1 MILAEVTLG
10 ARHWLGGAVL
20 LLVAAL
26 AVVVWSYRRGGSQ
39 SWVRG
44 AAAVLKGI
52 GIVALAVCLAEPLFT
67 GTRPRPGSNLFLVVA
82 DNSRSLQLSDD
93 GERLSRGLTMKDRLA
108 EESSWLTRLAQD
120 FDVRR
125 YLFDTNVRPVK
136 TFAELTLDG
145 EASAI
150 HGTLNSLT
158 ERYRGQPVA
167 GILLLTDGNGTDLT
181 DVVLNAKQKLPPI
194 YPVAIGEDRGLVDLS
209 ISQVAVSQTNFEAAP
224 VTITATLEG
233 RAVANKQV
241 SLRVLNEAGE
251 EVERRKVEHVLDGEP
266 SVQRFLLK
274 PEKSGISFFTVQA
287 FLNGEETLIED
298 LRDRRAG
305 GVSPPVEARG
315 DTEVTGGLTPTARQ
329 ENRISKEA
337 TLANNRRIVTVDRG
351 GGPFRVLYVGGR
363 PNWEFKFLRR
373 ALDEDDE
380 VKLVGMVRIAKKE
393 PKFAFLGRAGER
405 TNPLFRGFG
414 NKDEQ
419 AEQYDQPVLIRLG
432 TKDADEL
439 RGGFPKNSD
448 DLFQYHA
455 VILDDIESAFF
466 TQDQLSLMQQFVS
479 RRGGGLLMLGGNH
492 SFGEG
497 GYQRTAV
504 GDMLP
509 VYLDRGDPTAA
520 DAGYRLL
527 LSREGWLQPWVRL
540 RTNESDE
547 AKRLTAM
554 PEFKSLNSVQSIKP
568 GASVLA
574 QVTSGD
580 GKDLPALVVQP
591 FGRGRTAALLIG
603 DLWRWNLKRT
613 DHTESDLEKS
623 WRQTVRWLVS
633 DVPGRVEV
641 ESKRSSTGST
651 LAVQVLVRAR
661 DAQFEP
667 LDNANVALRVQ
678 TPDDHKIELVAESSD
693 RSPGQYEALFAPRAP
708 GVYRATITVTAADG
722 SEVGQREIG
731 WTVEPQTEEFRT
743 LAVNR
748 PMLEKLAKQTGGE
761 VIALD
766 DLDSFVSS
774 LPNRKIPVTETWT
787 YPLWHQSSVFLLAIT
802 CLIGEWGLR
811 RWRGMP

>member
-20 LLVAAL
+20 LVAAAL
-26 AVVVWSYRRGGSQ
+26 AVVIWSYRRGGLR
-39 SWVRG
+39 SWVHG
-44 AAAVLKGI
+44 VAALLKGI
-52 GIVALAVCLAEPLFT
+52 GIVALAVCLVEPLFT

-82 DNSRSLQLSDD
+82 DNSRSLQLSDS
-93 GERLSRGLTMKDRLA
+93 GERQSRGMAMKERLA

-125 YLFDTNVRPVK
+125 YVFDTNVRSAK

-145 EASAI
+145 ESSAI
-150 HGTLNSLT
+150 NGTLIALAD
-158 ERYRGQPVA
+158 RYRGQPIA
-167 GILLLTDGNGTDLT
+167 GILLLTDGNGTDLS
-181 DVVLNAKQKLPPI
+181 DVALDGKEKLPPV
-194 YPVAIGEDRGLVDLS
+194 YPVTIGADSGLVDLS
-209 ISQVAVSQTNFEAAP
+209 VSQVAVSQTNFEAAP

-233 RAVANKQV
+233 RAVANKEV
-241 SLRVLNEAGE
+241 GLRVLNEAGE
-251 EVERRKVEHVLDGEP
+251 EVERRKVERLLDGEP

-287 FLNGEETLIED
+287 FLNGEEKLTE
-298 LRDRRAG
+298 
-305 GVSPPVEARG
+305 S
-315 DTEVTGGLTPTARQ
+315 DT
-329 ENRISKEA
+329 NSKEA

-393 PKFAFLGRAGER
+393 PKFTFLNRDGAR

-419 AEQYDQPVLIRLG
+419 AENYDQPVLIRLG

-439 RGGFPKNSD
+439 RGGFPKSSD

-466 TQDQLSLMQQFVS
+466 TQDQLSLLQQFVS
-479 RRGGGLLMLGGNH
+479 RRGGGLLMLGGNL

-540 RTNESDE
+540 RTNETDE
-547 AKRLTAM
+547 SKRLTSM
-554 PEFKSLNSVQSIKP
+554 PEFKSLNGVQAIKP

-574 QVTSGD
+574 QVTSAD
-580 GKDLPALVVQP
+580 GKESPALVVQP

-641 ESKRSSTGST
+641 ESRRSSTGST
-651 LAVQVLVRAR
+651 PAVQVLVRAR

-678 TPDDHKIELVAESSD
+678 TPDGHKIELVAESSD
-693 RSPGQYEALFAPRAP
+693 RSPGQYEALFAPRVP
-708 GVYRATITVTAADG
+708 GVYRATIAVIAADG

-743 LAVNR
+743 LAVNH
-748 PMLEKLAKQTGGE
+748 PLLEQLAKQTGGE

>member
-20 LLVAAL
+20 LLMVAL
-26 AVVVWSYRRGGSQ
+26 AVVVWSYHRGGSRL
-39 SWVRG
+39 WVRRV
-44 AAAVLKGI
+44 AAVLKGI
-52 GIVALAVCLAEPLFT
+52 GIIALAVCLVEPLFT

-82 DNSRSLQLSDD
+82 DNSRSLQLSDS
-93 GERLSRGLTMKDRLA
+93 GSRQSRGQAMKNALA
-108 EESSWLTRLAQD
+108 EESPWLTRLTQD

-125 YLFDTNVRPVK
+125 YVFDTNVRPVK
-136 TFAELTLDG
+136 SFAELTLDG
-145 EASAI
+145 EASAV
-150 HGTLNSLT
+150 HGTLNALID
-158 ERYRGQPVA
+158 RFRGQPVA
-167 GILLLTDGNGTDLT
+167 GLLLLTDGNGTDLT
-181 DVVLNAKQKLPPI
+181 DVALDRKQKLPPVF
-194 YPVAIGEDRGLVDLS
+194 PVTIGADSGLVDLS
-209 ISQVAVSQTNFEAAP
+209 ISQVVVSQTNFEAAP

-233 RAVANKQV
+233 RAVSGKEV
-241 SLRVLNEAGE
+241 GLRVLNEAGE
-251 EVERRKVEHVLDGEP
+251 EVERRKVEHVVDGEP
-266 SVQRFLLK
+266 SVQRFLIK
-274 PEKSGISFFTVQA
+274 PDKSGISFFTVQV
-287 FLNGEETLIED
+287 FLKGEEV
-298 LRDRRAG
+298 RSSAFRRSNEKTPPEG
-305 GVSPPVEARG
+305 GTTNES
-315 DTEVTGGLTPTARQ
+315 Q
-329 ENRISKEA
+329 EA
-337 TLANNRRIVTVDRG
+337 TLANNLRLVTVDRG
-351 GGPFRVLYVGGR
+351 GGPYRVLYVGGR

-380 VKLVGMVRIAKKE
+380 VKLVGLVRIAKKE
-393 PKFAFLGRAGER
+393 PKFAFLGRSGER

-439 RGGFPKNSD
+439 RGGFPKSSD
-448 DLFQYHA
+448 ELFPFHA
-455 VILDDIESAFF
+455 VILDDIEAAFF
-466 TQDQLSLMQQFVS
+466 TQDQLSLLQQFVS

-520 DAGYRLL
+520 GEGYRLL
-527 LSREGWLQPWVRL
+527 LTREGWLQPWVRT
-540 RTNESDE
+540 RTNESE
-547 AKRLTAM
+547 ESKRLAAM
-554 PEFKSLNSVQSIKP
+554 PEFKSLNDVQAIKP

-574 QVTSGD
+574 QATSED
-580 GKDLPALVVQP
+580 GKEFPALVVQP

-603 DLWRWNLKRT
+603 DLWRWNLKRQ

-633 DVPGRVEV
+633 DVPARVEV
-641 ESKRSSTGST
+641 ETERTSTGAT
-651 LAVQVLVRAR
+651 PAIQVLVRAR

-678 TPDDHKIELVAESSD
+678 TPDGHKIELVAESSD

-708 GVYRATITVTAADG
+708 GVYRASISVAAADG
-722 SEVGQREIG
+722 SDVGQREIG
-731 WTVEPQTEEFRT
+731 WAVEPQTEEFRT

-748 PMLEKLAKQTGGE
+748 PLLETLAKDTGGE
-761 VIALD
+761 VIDLD
-766 DLDSFVSS
+766 DLDPFVSS

-787 YPLWHQSSVFLLAIT
+787 YPLWHQSSVFLLAIG

>member
-20 LLVAAL
+20 LSVAAIL
-26 AVVVWSYRRGGSQ
+26 VVIWSYHRAHTRSL
-39 SWVRG
+39 VRG

-52 GIVALAVCLAEPLFT
+52 GIVALAVCLVEPLFT

-82 DNSRSLQLSDD
+82 DNSRSLQLSDS
-93 GERLSRGLTMKDRLA
+93 GNRQSRGQAMQTQLA
-108 EESSWLTRLAQD
+108 EESAWLTRLSQD

-125 YLFDTNVRPVK
+125 YLFDTNVQPVK
-136 TFAELTLDG
+136 TFSELTLDG
-145 EASAI
+145 ESSAI
-150 HGTLNSLT
+150 HGTLAALAD
-158 ERYRGQPVA
+158 RFRGQPVA

-181 DVVLNAKQKLPPI
+181 DVASRTKSPLPPI
-194 YPVAIGEDRGLVDLS
+194 YPVAIGADEGLLDLS
-209 ISQVAVSQTNFEAAP
+209 VSQVAVSQTNFEAAP

-233 RAVANKQV
+233 RSVAKHAVG
-241 SLRVLNEAGE
+241 LRVLNEAGDE
-251 EVERRKVEHVLDGEP
+251 IERRKVERLLDDEP
-266 SVQRFLLK
+266 SVQRFLIK

-287 FLNGEETLIED
+287 FLDGEETLKKD
-298 LRDRRAG
+298 AASR
-305 GVSPPVEARG
+305 
-315 DTEVTGGLTPTARQ
+315 
-329 ENRISKEA
+329 EA
-337 TLANNRRIVTVDRG
+337 TLANNSRIITVDRG

-380 VKLVGMVRIAKKE
+380 VKLVGLVRIAKKE

-448 DLFQYHA
+448 ELFQFHA
-455 VILDDIESAFF
+455 VILDDIEAAFF
-466 TQDQLSLMQQFVS
+466 TQDQLSLLQQFVS

-520 DAGYRLL
+520 ADANYRLSL
-527 LSREGWLQPWVRL
+527 TREGWLQPWVRT
-540 RTNESDE
+540 RPNESDE
-547 AKRLTAM
+547 TKRLAAM
-554 PEFKSLNSVQSIKP
+554 PEFQSLNGVQAIKP

-574 QVTSGD
+574 QVTGGD
-580 GKDLPALVVQP
+580 GKEYPALVVQP
-591 FGRGRTAALLIG
+591 FGRGRAASLLIG
-603 DLWRWNLKRT
+603 DLWRWNLKRN

-633 DVPGRVEV
+633 DVPARVEV
-641 ESKRSSTGST
+641 ESRRSSTGAT
-651 LAVQVLVRAR
+651 PAVQVLVRAR

-667 LDNANVALRVQ
+667 LDNANVTLQVQ
-678 TPDDHKIELVAESSD
+678 TPDRHKIELVAESSA

-708 GVYRATITVTAADG
+708 GVYRANITVTAADG

-731 WTVEPQTEEFRT
+731 WTVEPQTEEFRS

-748 PMLEKLAKQTGGE
+748 TLLEQLAQQTGGE
-761 VIALD
+761 VVSADGLD
-766 DLDSFVSS
+766 RFVSG

-787 YPLWHQSSVFLLAIT
+787 YPLWHQSSVFLLAIS

-811 RWRGMP
+811 RWRGLP

>member
-20 LLVAAL
+20 LVVAAL
-26 AVVVWSYRRGGSQ
+26 AVVVWSYRRGGLR

-44 AAAVLKGI
+44 VAAVLKGI
-52 GIVALAVCLAEPLFT
+52 GIVALAVCLVEPLFT

-82 DNSRSLQLSDD
+82 DNSRSLQLSDS
-93 GERLSRGLTMKDRLA
+93 GNRQSRGQAMKEGLA
-108 EESSWLTRLAQD
+108 EESSWLTRLSQD

-125 YLFDTNVRPVK
+125 YVFDTNVRPAK

-145 EASAI
+145 ESSAI
-150 HGTLNSLT
+150 NGTLIALAD
-158 ERYRGQPVA
+158 RFRGQPVA
-167 GILLLTDGNGTDLT
+167 GILLLTDGNGTDLSNVAM
-181 DVVLNAKQKLPPI
+181 DDKHKLPPV
-194 YPVAIGEDRGLVDLS
+194 YPVAIGADHGLVDLS
-209 ISQVAVSQTNFEAAP
+209 VSQVAVSQTNFEAAP

-233 RAVANKQV
+233 RAVANKEV
-241 SLRVLNEAGE
+241 GLRVLNEAGE
-251 EVERRKVEHVLDGEP
+251 EVERRKVEHVRDGEP

-287 FLNGEETLIED
+287 FLNGEETLK
-298 LRDRRAG
+298 
-305 GVSPPVEARG
+305 
-315 DTEVTGGLTPTARQ
+315 
-329 ENRISKEA
+329 ENDATSKEA

-393 PKFAFLGRAGER
+393 PKFTFLNRDGARA
-405 TNPLFRGFG
+405 NPLFRGFG

-419 AEQYDQPVLIRLG
+419 AENYDQPVLIRLG

-439 RGGFPKNSD
+439 RGGFPKSSD

-466 TQDQLSLMQQFVS
+466 TQDQLSLLQQFVS
-479 RRGGGLLMLGGNH
+479 RRGGGLLMLGGNL

-540 RTNESDE
+540 RTNETDE
-547 AKRLTAM
+547 SKRLTSM
-554 PEFKSLNSVQSIKP
+554 PEFKSLNGVQSIKP

-574 QVTSGD
+574 QVTSAD
-580 GKDLPALVVQP
+580 GKESPALVVQP

-613 DHTESDLEKS
+613 DHMESDLEKS

-641 ESKRSSTGST
+641 ESRRSSTGST
-651 LAVQVLVRAR
+651 PAVQVLVRAR

-667 LDNANVALRVQ
+667 LDNANVALHVQ
-678 TPDDHKIELVAESSD
+678 TPDGHKIELVAESSD

-708 GVYRATITVTAADG
+708 GVYRATIMVTAADG

-748 PMLEKLAKQTGGE
+748 PLLEQFAKQTGGE

-787 YPLWHQSSVFLLAIT
+787 YPLWHQSSVFLLAII

>member
-20 LLVAAL
+20 LVVAAL
-26 AVVVWSYRRGGSQ
+26 AVVIWSYRRGGLR

-44 AAAVLKGI
+44 VAAVLKGI
-52 GIVALAVCLAEPLFT
+52 GIVALAVCLVEPLFT

-82 DNSRSLQLSDD
+82 DNSRSLQLSDS
-93 GERLSRGLTMKDRLA
+93 GNRQSRGQAMKEGLA
-108 EESSWLTRLAQD
+108 EESSWLTRLSQD

-125 YLFDTNVRPVK
+125 YVFDTNVRPAK
-136 TFAELTLDG
+136 TFSELTLDG
-145 EASAI
+145 ESSAI
-150 HGTLNSLT
+150 NGTLIALGD
-158 ERYRGQPVA
+158 RYRGQPVA
-167 GILLLTDGNGTDLT
+167 GILLLTDGNGTDLL
-181 DVVLNAKQKLPPI
+181 DVAMDDKQKLPPL
-194 YPVAIGEDRGLVDLS
+194 YPVAIGADRGLVDLS
-209 ISQVAVSQTNFEAAP
+209 VSQVAVSQTNFEAAP

-233 RAVANKQV
+233 RAVANKEV
-241 SLRVLNEAGE
+241 GLRVLNEAGE
-251 EVERRKVEHVLDGEP
+251 EVERRKVEHVRDGEP

-287 FLNGEETLIED
+287 FLNGEEKL
-298 LRDRRAG
+298 
-305 GVSPPVEARG
+305 
-315 DTEVTGGLTPTARQ
+315 TENNAA
-329 ENRISKEA
+329 SKEA

-393 PKFAFLGRAGER
+393 PKFAFLNRGER
-405 TNPLFRGFG
+405 TNPLFKGFG

-419 AEQYDQPVLIRLG
+419 AENYDQPVLIRLG

-439 RGGFPKNSD
+439 RGGFPKSSD

-455 VILDDIESAFF
+455 IVLDDIEAAFF
-466 TQDQLSLMQQFVS
+466 TQDQLSLLQQFVS

-540 RTNESDE
+540 RTNETDE
-547 AKRLTAM
+547 SKRLTSM
-554 PEFKSLNSVQSIKP
+554 PEFKSLNGVQAIKP

-574 QVTSGD
+574 QVTSAD
-580 GKDLPALVVQP
+580 GKESPALVVQP

-641 ESKRSSTGST
+641 ESRRSSTGST
-651 LAVQVLVRAR
+651 PAVQVLVRAR

-667 LDNANVALRVQ
+667 LDNANVALHVQ
-678 TPDDHKIELVAESSD
+678 TPDGHKIELVAESSD

-708 GVYRATITVTAADG
+708 GVYRATILVTAADG

-743 LAVNR
+743 LAANH
-748 PMLEKLAKQTGGE
+748 PLLEQLAKQTGGE

-766 DLDSFVSS
+766 NLDSFVSS

>member
-20 LLVAAL
+20 LLVIAL
-26 AVVVWSYRRGGSQ
+26 AVVIWSYRRGGLR

-44 AAAVLKGI
+44 LAAVLKGI
-52 GIVALAVCLAEPLFT
+52 GIVALAVCLVEPLFT

-82 DNSRSLQLSDD
+82 DNSRSLQLSDS
-93 GERLSRGLTMKDRLA
+93 GNRQSRGQAMKEGLA
-108 EESSWLTRLAQD
+108 EESSWLTRLSQD

-125 YLFDTNVRPVK
+125 YVFDTNVRPAK

-150 HGTLNSLT
+150 HGTLNALAD
-158 ERYRGQPVA
+158 RYRGQPVA
-167 GILLLTDGNGTDLT
+167 GILLLTDGNGTDLL
-181 DVVLNAKQKLPPI
+181 DVAIDDKQKLPPV
-194 YPVAIGEDRGLVDLS
+194 YPVAIGADSGLVDLS
-209 ISQVAVSQTNFEAAP
+209 VSQVAVSQTNFEAAP

-233 RAVANKQV
+233 RAVANKEV
-241 SLRVLNEAGE
+241 GLRVLNEAGE
-251 EVERRKVEHVLDGEP
+251 EVERRKVEHLIDGEP

-287 FLNGEETLIED
+287 FLKGEEQLK
-298 LRDRRAG
+298 
-305 GVSPPVEARG
+305 
-315 DTEVTGGLTPTARQ
+315 
-329 ENRISKEA
+329 ENDATSIEA

-393 PKFAFLGRAGER
+393 PKFAFLNRGER
-405 TNPLFRGFG
+405 TNPLFKGFG

-419 AEQYDQPVLIRLG
+419 AENYDQPVLIRLG

-439 RGGFPKNSD
+439 RGGFPKSSD

-455 VILDDIESAFF
+455 IVLDDIEAAFF
-466 TQDQLSLMQQFVS
+466 TQDQLSLLQQFVS

-509 VYLDRGDPTAA
+509 VYLDRGDPVAS

-540 RTNESDE
+540 RTNENDE
-547 AKRLTAM
+547 SKRLTSM
-554 PEFKSLNSVQSIKP
+554 PEFKSLNGVQAIKP

-574 QVTSGD
+574 QVTSAD
-580 GKDLPALVVQP
+580 GKESPALVVQP

-641 ESKRSSTGST
+641 ESRRSSTGST
-651 LAVQVLVRAR
+651 PAVQVLVRAR

-667 LDNANVALRVQ
+667 LDNANVALHVQ
-678 TPDDHKIELVAESSD
+678 TPDGHKIELVAESSD

-708 GVYRATITVTAADG
+708 GVYRATIMVTAADG

-748 PMLEKLAKQTGGE
+748 PLLEQLAKQTGGE

-766 DLDSFVSS
+766 NLDSFVSS

>member
-20 LLVAAL
+20 LLIAAL
-26 AVVVWSYRRGGSQ
+26 AVLVWSYRRGGSR

-44 AAAVLKGI
+44 AAAVLKGM
-52 GIVALAVCLAEPLFT
+52 GIVALAVCLVEPLFT

-82 DNSRSLQLSDD
+82 DNSRSMQLSDN
-93 GERLSRGLTMKDRLA
+93 GERQSRGLAMKERLA
-108 EESSWLTRLAQD
+108 EESPWLTRLAQD

-125 YLFDTNVRPVK
+125 YAFDTNVRPVK
-136 TFAELTLDG
+136 SFAELTLDG
-145 EASAI
+145 EASALN
-150 HGTLNSLT
+150 GTLTALT
-158 ERYRGQPVA
+158 DRFRGQPVA
-167 GILLLTDGNGTDLT
+167 GVLLLTDGNGTDLSEVPL
-181 DVVLNAKQKLPPI
+181 DVKQKLPPV
-194 YPVAIGEDRGLVDLS
+194 YPVAIGAGSGLVDLS
-209 ISQVAVSQTNFEAAP
+209 VSQVAVSQTNFEAAP

-233 RAVANKQV
+233 RAVAKSEV
-241 SLRVLNEAGE
+241 SLRVLNEAGD
-251 EVERRKVEHVLDGEP
+251 EVERRKVERVHDGEP
-266 SVQRFLLK
+266 SVQRFLIK

-287 FLNGEETLIED
+287 FLNGEEKLKD
-298 LRDRRAG
+298 
-305 GVSPPVEARG
+305 G
-315 DTEVTGGLTPTARQ
+315 DATSR
-329 ENRISKEA
+329 EA
-337 TLANNRRIVTVDRG
+337 TLANNSRIVTVDRG

-373 ALDEDDE
+373 SLDEDDE
-380 VKLVGMVRIAKKE
+380 VKLVGLVRVAKKE

-448 DLFQYHA
+448 ELFQFHA
-455 VILDDIESAFF
+455 VILDDIEAAFF
-466 TQDQLSLMQQFVS
+466 THDQLSLLQQFVS

-547 AKRLTAM
+547 SKRLTSM
-554 PEFKSLNSVQSIKP
+554 PEFKSLNGVQAIKP

-574 QVTSGD
+574 QVTSTD
-580 GKDLPALVVQP
+580 GKEAPALVVQP

-641 ESKRSSTGST
+641 ESRRSSTGST
-651 LAVQVLVRAR
+651 PAVQVLVRAR

-667 LDNANVALRVQ
+667 LDNANVGLRVQ
-678 TPDDHKIELVAESSD
+678 TPDGHKIELVAESSD

-748 PMLEKLAKQTGGE
+748 PLLEQLAKQTGGE
-761 VIALD
+761 VISAD
-766 DLDSFVSS
+766 DLDQFVSS

-787 YPLWHQSSVFLLAIT
+787 YPLWHQSSVFLLAIS

>member
-1 MILAEVTLG
+1 MFLAEVTLG

-20 LLVAAL
+20 LLVIAL
-26 AVVVWSYRRGGSQ
+26 AVVIWSYRRGGLRSR
-39 SWVRG
+39 VRG
-44 AAAVLKGI
+44 LAAVLKGI
-52 GIVALAVCLAEPLFT
+52 GIVALAVCLVEPLFT

-82 DNSRSLQLSDD
+82 DNSRSLQLSDS
-93 GERLSRGLTMKDRLA
+93 GEHQSRGLAMKERLA
-108 EESSWLTRLAQD
+108 EESSWLTRLSQD

-125 YLFDTNVRPVK
+125 YLFDTNVRPAK
-136 TFAELTLDG
+136 TFAELTLNG
-145 EASAI
+145 ESSAI
-150 HGTLNSLT
+150 NGTLNSLAD
-158 ERYRGQPVA
+158 RYRGQPVA
-167 GILLLTDGNGTDLT
+167 GILLLTDGNGTDLS
-181 DVVLNAKQKLPPI
+181 DVAMDDKQKLPPV
-194 YPVAIGEDRGLVDLS
+194 YPVAIGADHGLVDLS
-209 ISQVAVSQTNFEAAP
+209 VSQVAVSQTNFEAAP

-233 RAVANKQV
+233 RAVANKEIG
-241 SLRVLNEAGE
+241 LRVLNEAGE
-251 EVERRKVEHVLDGEP
+251 EVERRKIERLLDGEP

-287 FLNGEETLIED
+287 FLNGEEGRSSA
-298 LRDRRAG
+298 LRRPNDQAPPEG
-305 GVSPPVEARG
+305 GTTNES
-315 DTEVTGGLTPTARQ
+315 Q
-329 ENRISKEA
+329 EA
-337 TLANNRRIVTVDRG
+337 TLANNSRIVTVDRG

-393 PKFAFLGRAGER
+393 PKFAFLNRGER
-405 TNPLFRGFG
+405 MNPLFKGFG

-419 AEQYDQPVLIRLG
+419 AENYDQPVLIRLG

-439 RGGFPKNSD
+439 RGGFPKSSD

-455 VILDDIESAFF
+455 ILLDDIEAAFF
-466 TQDQLSLMQQFVS
+466 TQDQLSLLQQFVS

-540 RTNESDE
+540 RTNETDE
-547 AKRLTAM
+547 SKRLTSM
-554 PEFKSLNSVQSIKP
+554 PEFKSLNGVQAIKP

-574 QVTSGD
+574 QVTSAD
-580 GKDLPALVVQP
+580 GKESPALVVQP
-591 FGRGRTAALLIG
+591 FGRGRTAALLVG

-641 ESKRSSTGST
+641 ESRRSSTGST
-651 LAVQVLVRAR
+651 PAVQMLVRAR

-667 LDNANVALRVQ
+667 LDNANVVLHVQ
-678 TPDDHKIELVAESSD
+678 TPDGHKIELVAESSD

-708 GVYRATITVTAADG
+708 GVYRATIAVTAADG

-743 LAVNR
+743 LVVNR
-748 PMLEKLAKQTGGE
+748 PLLEQLAKQTGGE
-761 VIALD
+761 VISAD
-766 DLDSFVSS
+766 DLDQFVSS

-787 YPLWHQSSVFLLAIT
+787 YPLWHQSSVFVLAIS